1 MIKRGALRAQT
12 LDDLAQALQP
22 GKLGEQQRLE
32 VALAGPGIVAAADP
46 MIALILL
53 HRAGDDPTIQWFQKT
68 GKCATRK
75 RHGRRLPGMMFG
87 NTIPGRKTARRL
99 LCTLTH
105 PQNPGQQ
112 WAKAGIHR
120 GAEKLLLEGK
130 VACGTMDPGFRRDD
144 RWDWAG

>member
-1 MIKRGALRAQT
+1 
-12 LDDLAQALQP
+12 LAQALQP

-46 MIALILL
+46 MIAVMRL
-53 HRAGDDPTIQWFQKT
+53 HRAGDDPTTQRFQKT

-112 WAKAGIHR
+112 WAEVGIHPAVDTGLTRRR
-120 GAEKLLLEGK
+120 GRSKELP
-130 VACGTMDPGFRRDD
+130 DRDAWS
-144 RWDWAG
+144 RTLIHS